1 MGRCQIGVVKDL
13 FRYPVKSML
22 GEPLTE
28 VDIGENGII
37 GDRAYALR
45 EASGRVVTAKKW
57 PVLFEFSARYD
68 ASPSPGDTAPL
79 SITLPDGRTIQ
90 AHDPDASTLLSAA
103 LGRTVRLEHQRPLWW
118 RGRGYALAVRKL

>member
-1 MGRCQIGVVKDL
+1 G
-13 FRYPVKSML
+13 
-22 GEPLTE
+22 
-28 VDIGENGII
+28 
-37 GDRAYALR
+37 
-45 EASGRVVTAKKW
+45 VTAKKC

-118 RGRGYALAVRKL
+118 RGRGYALAVRKLCTRLGRPRAFAGPQIDLRGR